1 MTTRPTALAE
11 VRWDDVRVFLALF
24 RERNL
29 AGAAARLGLDPST
42 LSRRLVGLEEAL
54 GARLFDRTREGLV
67 PTTAA
72 EQVLPSAE
80 EVERGML
87 GFARAAD
94 ALEVAVEGVVR
105 ITAPPGLADGFIA
118 PALGRL
124 LARHPRLRIELDA
137 STQVA
142 DLTRR
147 EADLAL
153 RTVRPRSGDL
163 VMVRLTGT
171 RWRAMTSAAYAAE
184 LGTLERWSDARWIG
198 WGAELSQIGPS
209 QWLGR
214 HAPGVEPV
222 LRSNSFAAQL
232 AAAESGLGLM
242 LVPESFA
249 VIRKLVPVAYAP
261 ALEASAEQWPKDEL
275 WLVGHRALRE
285 VPRVAAVWQFLA
297 DELAALNA
305 PSAAPASPA
314 ADRRRRGT
322 TGS

>member
-1 MTTRPTALAE
+1 MRQPVLPE

-29 AGAAARLGLDPST
+29 SDAAARLGLDPST

-87 GFARAAD
+87 GFAQAAD

-105 ITAPPGLADGFIA
+105 VTAPPGFADGFVA

-124 LARHPRLRIELDA
+124 LAKHPRLRIELDA

-163 VMVRLTGT
+163 VMVRLTT
-171 RWRAMTSAAYAAE
+171 ARWEAMSSAAYATE
-184 LGTLERWSDARWIG
+184 LGTLSSWAEARWIG
-198 WGAELSQIGPS
+198 WGTELAHIGPA

-222 LRSNSFAAQL
+222 LRTSSFAAQL
-232 AAAESGLGLM
+232 AAAESGLGIM
-242 LVPESFA
+242 LVPEAFA

-261 ALEASAEQWPKDEL
+261 PLAASAEQWPQDEL

-285 VPRVAAVWQFLA
+285 VPRIAAVWQFLSG
-297 DELAALNA
+297 EFAALSST
-305 PSAAPASPA
+305 SAAPASPA
-314 ADRRRRGT
+314 PDRRRRRT
-322 TGS
+322 RGS